1 MKQILRGEKKLIKNE
16 DIKCINM
23 PKYDELS
30 VKNLYSKFAE
40 YPHFL
45 DYFPDSFPKGWTPDR
60 DYVMKIYNTLYKEE
74 MKELKRYALAKRYL
88 VEDEEQ

>member
-1 MKQILRGEKKLIKNE
+1 MKNE
-16 DIKCINM
+16 DIKFINM

-40 YPHFL
+40 YPYFL